1 MADPVKSIIT
11 PIRLSY
17 DYSAGTAATKFLRG
31 LAKGKL
37 LGATCPS
44 CQAVY
49 VPPRGSCPKC
59 AVATE
64 GEVELKGT
72 GTIIS
77 FSIVRVPSENLS
89 FELPYACISV
99 LLDGAG
105 LPFFHIVQ
113 DCELSDVRMGMR
125 VKARWVAAEELAP
138 SIGSI
143 ECFVPSGEPDAD
155 YETYKE
161 HC

>member
-1 MADPVKSIIT
+1 MADPVKSILT
-11 PIRLSY
+11 PIRLIY

-31 LAKGKL
+31 LAKRKL

-44 CQAVY
+44 CKSVY

-64 GEVELKGT
+64 GEVELKDT
-72 GTIIS
+72 GTVVT

-99 LLDGAG
+99 LLDGAD
-105 LPFFHIVQ
+105 LPFFHVVQ
-113 DCELSDVRMGMR
+113 GCDLEQIRMGMR
-125 VKARWVAAEELAP
+125 VKVKWVADEDLDT
-138 SIGSI
+138 SISSI